1 MEENTE
7 SFLLPQNLL
16 WLFNNIKSMWYHDK
30 FSSVVT
36 VFNSPYRENK
46 DMISSLIRANSRQYL
61 GLLLAVSFCFIP
73 ACANSPSKKSDDVK
87 KLQHTLAKR
96 EASLETLEGTMAKLQ
111 LRLLE
116 RDAQIK
122 QLEERL
128 DSQQEMLDEAVQEV
142 VRDKAKLRSLESKAE
157 AASEMAEAEIA
168 VKALKAQLAGQRR
181 NPELIKAQELLK
193 MSAQEFKKENYGG
206 AVYLTSQAKGHIR
219 AGQIRL
225 GGREKAAPMKRLPPM
240 KGEVFFALPL
250 PLQVLKTS
258 NLREKPDLESRVIT
272 TLEEGTP
279 LIGYSYK
286 GQWVRVT
293 SEDDNNG
300 WVFQTL
306 VGGR

>member
-1 MEENTE
+1 
-7 SFLLPQNLL
+7 
-16 WLFNNIKSMWYHDK
+16 
-30 FSSVVT
+30 
-36 VFNSPYRENK
+36 
-46 DMISSLIRANSRQYL
+46 MISSLIRVNSRQYL

-73 ACANSPSKKSDDVK
+73 ACANWPSKKSNDVK
-87 KLQHTLAKR
+87 KLQQTLAKR
-96 EASLETLEGTMAKLQ
+96 EDNIAKLQ

-128 DSQQEMLDEAVQEV
+128 NSQQAMLDEAIQEV
-142 VRDKAKLRSLESKAE
+142 VRAKAKLRSLESKAE
-157 AASEMAEAEIA
+157 AASGIAEAEIA
-168 VKALKAQLAGQRR
+168 VKALKAQLAGQTP

-225 GGREKAAPMKRLPPM
+225 EGREKVAPIKRLPPF

-250 PLQVLKTS
+250 PLKILRTS
-258 NLREKPDLESRVIT
+258 NLRKQPDRESKVIT
-272 TLEEGTP
+272 TLKKGTP
-279 LIGYSYK
+279 LIGYSHK
-286 GQWVRVT
+286 DKWVRVM
-293 SEDDNNG
+293 SEDGTNG

>member
-1 MEENTE
+1 
-7 SFLLPQNLL
+7 
-16 WLFNNIKSMWYHDK
+16 
-30 FSSVVT
+30 
-36 VFNSPYRENK
+36 
-46 DMISSLIRANSRQYL
+46 MISSLIRVNSRQYL

-73 ACANSPSKKSDDVK
+73 ACANWPSKKSDDVK
-87 KLQHTLAKR
+87 KLQQTLAKR
-96 EASLETLEGTMAKLQ
+96 EDNIAKLQ
-111 LRLLE
+111 LQLLE

-128 DSQQEMLDEAVQEV
+128 NSQQEMLDEAIQEV
-142 VRDKAKLRSLESKAE
+142 VRAKAKLRSLESKAE

-168 VKALKAQLAGQRR
+168 VKALKAQLAGQTQ

-219 AGQIRL
+219 AGQIQL
-225 GGREKAAPMKRLPPM
+225 TGREKVAPIKRLPPI
-240 KGEVFFALPL
+240 KGEMFFSLPL
-250 PLQVLKTS
+250 PLQVLRTS
-258 NLREKPDLESRVIT
+258 NLRDQPDLESKVIT
-272 TLEEGTP
+272 TLEKGTP

-286 GQWVRVT
+286 DKWVRVT
-293 SEDDNNG
+293 SEDGAYG

>member
-1 MEENTE
+1 
-7 SFLLPQNLL
+7 
-16 WLFNNIKSMWYHDK
+16 
-30 FSSVVT
+30 V
-36 VFNSPYRENK
+36 
-46 DMISSLIRANSRQYL
+46 ISSLGSVNSRQYL

-73 ACANSPSKKSDDVK
+73 ACANWPSKKSDDVK
-87 KLQHTLAKR
+87 KLQQTLAKR
-96 EASLETLEGTMAKLQ
+96 EDNIAKLQ

-116 RDAQIK
+116 RNAQIK

-128 DSQQEMLDEAVQEV
+128 NSQQEMLDEAIQEV
-142 VRDKAKLRSLESKAE
+142 VRAKAKLRSLESKAE
-157 AASEMAEAEIA
+157 AASGIAEAEIA
-168 VKALKAQLAGQRR
+168 LKALKAQLAGQTR

-219 AGQIRL
+219 TGQIRL
-225 GGREKAAPMKRLPPM
+225 AGREKAAPIKRLPPI

-250 PLQVLKTS
+250 PLQVVRTS
-258 NLREKPDLESRVIT
+258 NLRKQPNLESNVIT
-272 TLEEGTP
+272 TLKKGTP

-293 SEDDNNG
+293 SEDGTNG

>member
-1 MEENTE
+1 
-7 SFLLPQNLL
+7 
-16 WLFNNIKSMWYHDK
+16 
-30 FSSVVT
+30 
-36 VFNSPYRENK
+36 
-46 DMISSLIRANSRQYL
+46 MISSLIRVNSRQYL

-73 ACANSPSKKSDDVK
+73 ACANWPSKKSNDVK
-87 KLQHTLAKR
+87 KLQQTLAKR
-96 EASLETLEGTMAKLQ
+96 EDNIAKLQ

-128 DSQQEMLDEAVQEV
+128 NSQQAMLDEAIQEV
-142 VRDKAKLRSLESKAE
+142 VRAKAKLRSLESKAE

-168 VKALKAQLAGQRR
+168 VKALKAQLAGQTR
-181 NPELIKAQELLK
+181 NLELIKAQELLK

-206 AVYLTSQAKGHIR
+206 AVYLTTQAKGHIR
-219 AGQIRL
+219 TGQIRL
-225 GGREKAAPMKRLPPM
+225 SGREKAAPIKRLPPI

-250 PLQVLKTS
+250 PLQVVRTS
-258 NLREKPDLESRVIT
+258 NLRKQPDLESNVIT
-272 TLEEGTP
+272 TLEKGTP

-293 SEDDNNG
+293 SEDGTNG

>member
-1 MEENTE
+1 
-7 SFLLPQNLL
+7 
-16 WLFNNIKSMWYHDK
+16 
-30 FSSVVT
+30 
-36 VFNSPYRENK
+36 
-46 DMISSLIRANSRQYL
+46 MISSLIRVNSRQYL

-73 ACANSPSKKSDDVK
+73 ACANWPSKKSDDVK
-87 KLQHTLAKR
+87 KLQQTLAKR
-96 EASLETLEGTMAKLQ
+96 EDNIAKLQ
-111 LRLLE
+111 LQMLE

-128 DSQQEMLDEAVQEV
+128 NSQQAMLDEAIQEV
-142 VRDKAKLRSLESKAE
+142 VRAKAKLRSLESKAE
-157 AASEMAEAEIA
+157 AASGIAEAEIA
-168 VKALKAQLAGQRR
+168 VKALKAQLAGQTP

-225 GGREKAAPMKRLPPM
+225 GGREKVAPIKRLPPF

-250 PLQVLKTS
+250 PLQVLRTS
-258 NLREKPDLESRVIT
+258 NLRKQPDRDSKVIT
-272 TLEEGTP
+272 TLEKGTP
-279 LIGYSYK
+279 LIGYSHK
-286 GQWVRVT
+286 DKWVRVT
-293 SEDDNNG
+293 SEDGTNG

>member
-1 MEENTE
+1 
-7 SFLLPQNLL
+7 
-16 WLFNNIKSMWYHDK
+16 
-30 FSSVVT
+30 
-36 VFNSPYRENK
+36 
-46 DMISSLIRANSRQYL
+46 MISSLIRVNSRQYL

-73 ACANSPSKKSDDVK
+73 ACANWPSKKSDDVK
-87 KLQHTLAKR
+87 KLQQTLAKR
-96 EASLETLEGTMAKLQ
+96 EDNIAKLQ
-111 LRLLE
+111 LQLLE

-122 QLEERL
+122 QLEGRL
-128 DSQQEMLDEAVQEV
+128 NSQQEMLDEAIQEV
-142 VRDKAKLRSLESKAE
+142 VRAKAKLRSLESKAE

-168 VKALKAQLAGQRR
+168 VKALKAQLAGQTR

-206 AVYLTSQAKGHIR
+206 AVYLTSQAKDHIR
-219 AGQIRL
+219 AAQIRL
-225 GGREKAAPMKRLPPM
+225 GGREKVAPIKRLPPV

-258 NLREKPDLESRVIT
+258 NLREQPDLEGKVIT
-272 TLEEGTP
+272 TLEKGTP

-293 SEDDNNG
+293 SKDGNNG
-300 WVFQTL
+300 WVFHTL

>member
-1 MEENTE
+1 
-7 SFLLPQNLL
+7 
-16 WLFNNIKSMWYHDK
+16 
-30 FSSVVT
+30 
-36 VFNSPYRENK
+36 
-46 DMISSLIRANSRQYL
+46 MISSRSRAKSRQYL
-61 GLLLAVSFCFIP
+61 RLLLAVSFFFISACSHSP
-73 ACANSPSKKSDDVK
+73 AKKSDDVN
-87 KLQHTLAKR
+87 KLQQTLAER
-96 EASLETLEGTMAKLQ
+96 DASLAELQ

-116 RDAQIK
+116 RDAQTK

-142 VRDKAKLRSLESKAE
+142 VRAKAKLRSLESKAE

-168 VKALKAQLAGQRR
+168 VKALKAQLAGQTR

-219 AGQIRL
+219 AGQIRP
-225 GGREKAAPMKRLPPM
+225 GGREEVAPIKRLPPV

-258 NLREKPDLESRVIT
+258 NLREQPDLQSKVIT
-272 TLEEGTP
+272 TLETGIP

-293 SEDDNNG
+293 SEDGNNG
-300 WVFQTL
+300 WIFQTL
-306 VGGR
+306 IGAR

>member
-1 MEENTE
+1 
-7 SFLLPQNLL
+7 
-16 WLFNNIKSMWYHDK
+16 
-30 FSSVVT
+30 
-36 VFNSPYRENK
+36 
-46 DMISSLIRANSRQYL
+46 MIFSLIRVNSRQHL

-73 ACANSPSKKSDDVK
+73 ACTHWPSKQSDDVK
-87 KLQHTLAKR
+87 KLQQTLAKR
-96 EASLETLEGTMAKLQ
+96 EASLETLEDNIAKFQ

-128 DSQQEMLDEAVQEV
+128 DSQQEMLDEAIQEV
-142 VRDKAKLRSLESKAE
+142 VRAKAKLRSLESKAE

-168 VKALKAQLAGQRR
+168 VKALKAQLAGQTR

-206 AVYLTSQAKGHIR
+206 AVYLTNQAKGHIR
-219 AGQIRL
+219 AGQIQL
-225 GGREKAAPMKRLPPM
+225 TSREKVVPIKRLPPI
-240 KGEVFFALPL
+240 KGEVFFSLPL
-250 PLQVLKTS
+250 PLQVLRTS
-258 NLREKPDLESRVIT
+258 NLRDQPDLESKVIT
-272 TLEEGTP
+272 TLEKGTP

-286 GQWVRVT
+286 DKWVRVM
-293 SEDDNNG
+293 SEDGAYG

>member
-1 MEENTE
+1 
-7 SFLLPQNLL
+7 
-16 WLFNNIKSMWYHDK
+16 
-30 FSSVVT
+30 
-36 VFNSPYRENK
+36 
-46 DMISSLIRANSRQYL
+46 
-61 GLLLAVSFCFIP
+61 
-73 ACANSPSKKSDDVK
+73 
-87 KLQHTLAKR
+87 LQQTLAKR
-96 EASLETLEGTMAKLQ
+96 DASLAKLQ

-128 DSQQEMLDEAVQEV
+128 NSQQEMLDEAIQEV
-142 VRDKAKLRSLESKAE
+142 VRAKAKLRTLESKAE

-168 VKALKAQLAGQRR
+168 IKALKTQLAGQTR

-219 AGQIRL
+219 AAQIRL
-225 GGREKAAPMKRLPPM
+225 GGREKAAPIKRLPAVR
-240 KGEVFFALPL
+240 GEVFFALPL

-258 NLREKPDLESRVIT
+258 NLRAKADLEAKVIT
-272 TLEEGTP
+272 TLEKGTP

-286 GQWVRVT
+286 GQWVRVI
-293 SEDDNNG
+293 SEDGNNG

>member
-1 MEENTE
+1 
-7 SFLLPQNLL
+7 
-16 WLFNNIKSMWYHDK
+16 
-30 FSSVVT
+30 
-36 VFNSPYRENK
+36 
-46 DMISSLIRANSRQYL
+46 MISSLIRANSQRYL

-73 ACANSPSKKSDDVK
+73 ACASWPSKKSDDAD
-87 KLQHTLAKR
+87 KLQQTLEER
-96 EASLETLEGTMAKLQ
+96 DASLAKLQ

-122 QLEERL
+122 QLEKRL
-128 DSQQEMLDEAVQEV
+128 DSQQEMLDEAIQEV
-142 VRDKAKLRSLESKAE
+142 VRAKAKLRSLESKAE

-168 VKALKAQLAGQRR
+168 VKALKAQLAGQAR

-219 AGQIRL
+219 AAQIRL
-225 GGREKAAPMKRLPPM
+225 GGREKAAPIKRLPPV
-240 KGEVFFALPL
+240 KGEVFFSLPL
-250 PLQVLKTS
+250 PLRVLKTS
-258 NLREKPDLESRVIT
+258 NLREQPDLEGKVIT
-272 TLEEGTP
+272 TLAIGTP

-293 SEDDNNG
+293 SKDGNNG

>member
-1 MEENTE
+1 
-7 SFLLPQNLL
+7 
-16 WLFNNIKSMWYHDK
+16 
-30 FSSVVT
+30 
-36 VFNSPYRENK
+36 
-46 DMISSLIRANSRQYL
+46 MISSLIRVNSRQYL

-73 ACANSPSKKSDDVK
+73 ACANWPSKKSDDVK
-87 KLQHTLAKR
+87 KLQQTLAKR
-96 EASLETLEGTMAKLQ
+96 EDNIAKLQ
-111 LRLLE
+111 LQLLE

-122 QLEERL
+122 QFEERL
-128 DSQQEMLDEAVQEV
+128 NSQQEMLDEAIQEV
-142 VRDKAKLRSLESKAE
+142 VRAKAKLRSLESKAE

-168 VKALKAQLAGQRR
+168 VKALKAQLAGQTR

-225 GGREKAAPMKRLPPM
+225 GGREKVAPIKRLPPF

-250 PLQVLKTS
+250 PLKILRTS
-258 NLREKPDLESRVIT
+258 NLRKQPDRESKIIT
-272 TLEEGTP
+272 TLKKGTP
-279 LIGYSYK
+279 LIGYSHK
-286 GQWVRVT
+286 DKWVRVM
-293 SEDDNNG
+293 SEDGTYG

>member
-1 MEENTE
+1 
-7 SFLLPQNLL
+7 
-16 WLFNNIKSMWYHDK
+16 
-30 FSSVVT
+30 
-36 VFNSPYRENK
+36 
-46 DMISSLIRANSRQYL
+46 MISSLIRANSRRYL
-61 GLLLAVSFCFIP
+61 GLLLAVSFCFMP
-73 ACANSPSKKSDDVK
+73 ACAHRSSKKSDDAN
-87 KLQHTLAKR
+87 KLQQNLAER
-96 EASLETLEGTMAKLQ
+96 DASLAKLQ

-116 RDAQIK
+116 RDAQVK

-128 DSQQEMLDEAVQEV
+128 NSQQEMLDEAIQEV
-142 VRDKAKLRSLESKAE
+142 VRAKAKLRSLESKAE

-168 VKALKAQLAGQRR
+168 VKALKAQLAGETR

-193 MSAQEFKKENYGG
+193 MSAKEFKRENYGG
-206 AVYLTSQAKGHIR
+206 VVYLTSQAKGHIR

-225 GGREKAAPMKRLPPM
+225 GGREKVTPIKRLPPV

-258 NLREKPDLESRVIT
+258 NLRKNPDLESKVIT
-272 TLEEGTP
+272 TLEKGTP

-293 SEDDNNG
+293 SEDGNNG

>member
-1 MEENTE
+1 
-7 SFLLPQNLL
+7 
-16 WLFNNIKSMWYHDK
+16 
-30 FSSVVT
+30 
-36 VFNSPYRENK
+36 
-46 DMISSLIRANSRQYL
+46 MISSLIRANARRNL
-61 GLLLAVSFCFIP
+61 GLLLAVSLCFIP
-73 ACANSPSKKSDDVK
+73 ACAHRPPKKSDDIN
-87 KLQHTLAKR
+87 KLQQTLAKR
-96 EASLETLEGTMAKLQ
+96 DNSLAKLQ

-128 DSQQEMLDEAVQEV
+128 NSQQEMLDQAIQEV
-142 VRDKAKLRSLESKAE
+142 VRAKAKLRSLESKAE

-168 VKALKAQLAGQRR
+168 IKALKARLAGQTP
-181 NPELIKAQELLK
+181 NPELIKAQELLQ

-219 AGQIRL
+219 AAQVRR
-225 GGREKAAPMKRLPPM
+225 GGREKVAPIKRLPPV

-258 NLREKPDLESRVIT
+258 NLREKPDLEGKVIT
-272 TLEEGTP
+272 TLEKGTP

-286 GQWVRVT
+286 GQWVRVL
-293 SEDDNNG
+293 SEDGNNG
-300 WVFQTL
+300 WVFQSL

>member
-1 MEENTE
+1 
-7 SFLLPQNLL
+7 
-16 WLFNNIKSMWYHDK
+16 
-30 FSSVVT
+30 
-36 VFNSPYRENK
+36 
-46 DMISSLIRANSRQYL
+46 MISSLIRAHSLQYL
-61 GLLLAVSFCFIP
+61 GLLLAISLCFIP
-73 ACANSPSKKSDDVK
+73 GCANWPSKKSDDVN
-87 KLQHTLAKR
+87 KLQQTLAKR
-96 EASLETLEGTMAKLQ
+96 EASLETLEDNMAKLQ

-128 DSQQEMLDEAVQEV
+128 NSQQEMLDEAIKEV
-142 VRDKAKLRSLESKAE
+142 VRAKAKLRSLESKAE

-219 AGQIRL
+219 AGQIQL
-225 GGREKAAPMKRLPPM
+225 TGREKVAPIKRLPPV
-240 KGEVFFALPL
+240 KGEVFFSLPL
-250 PLQVLKTS
+250 PLQVLRTS
-258 NLREKPDLESRVIT
+258 NLRDQPDLEGKVIT

-286 GQWVRVT
+286 GKWVRVM
-293 SEDDNNG
+293 SEDGTYG
-300 WVFQTL
+300 WVFQPL